1 MIHTVKGFGII
12 NKTEIDQLIANL
24 FLKDRGPTV
33 RECGGEGQ
41 SGMKKGEV
49 GECGQ
54 APWIDHRAWGSSLKG
69 ISVRIV

>member
-1 MIHTVKGFGII
+1 M
-12 NKTEIDQLIANL
+12 
-24 FLKDRGPTV
+24 RG
-33 RECGGEGQ
+33 CGGEGQ

-54 APWIDHRAWGSSLKG
+54 APWIDHHAWIDHRAWGSSLKG